1 MDPPRFFDHYRVLIT
16 CIRRSG
22 LPTPWIEKPHTIAK
36 VLYLIYDSII
46 VIMLLYS
53 VVCYMYSIMTATI
66 SFQDLCSLGLSGGC
80 FVCALLINVCQI
92 QFRTELKR
100 VTDTMDSIA
109 KRIIESELADKD
121 LFEQE
126 YKNNAAFINNLIKY
140 TLMSMMTTPFLY
152 FLSLPVFEWYAGNYK
167 AHFPVPI
174 ENFFN
179 DRLPGVYEL
188 IVITIAASI
197 SYSSAQKASN
207 DCLFISLFKIQTSFL
222 RYLTQSK
229 KVIEKELLS
238 GNSVKSQKK
247 LLIWVELHQE
257 IIKNIKE
264 LVLIFSPILIVY
276 YVMQIEI
283 VVCGAFV
290 ELKKDNDNMV
300 QSISV
305 GSYVTLSI
313 IYYYI
318 LSNTAD
324 ELTTE
329 AQKLVFMEYNLPWYK
344 MDKRN
349 ASMVKMIMTMCNVPV
364 EITAYYGPTFLLN
377 RENFAGFMFAT
388 LSAFL
393 TLCQMKDVYG

>member
-1 MDPPRFFDHYRVLIT
+1 MDPPRFIDHYRVLIS

-22 LPTPWIEKPHTIAK
+22 LPTPWLEKPHSISR
-36 VLYLIYDSII
+36 VLLLIYDSII
-46 VIMLLYS
+46 IIMLLYS
-53 VVCYMYSIMTATI
+53 VVCYMYSIMTSTI

-80 FVCALLINVCQI
+80 FVCALLINFYQI
-92 QFRTELKR
+92 QYRKELKHI
-100 VTDTMDSIA
+100 TDTMDSIA
-109 KRIIESELADKD
+109 EKIIESGLADKD
-121 LFEQE
+121 IFVKE
-126 YKNNAAFINNLIKY
+126 YTTNAKFTNNLIKY
-140 TLMSMMTTPFLY
+140 TLMSMMTTPFIY
-152 FLSLPVFEWYAGNYK
+152 FLSLPIFEWYAGAYK

-197 SYSSAQKASN
+197 SYSSAKKASN
-207 DCLFISLFKIQTSFL
+207 DCLFICLFKIQTTFL
-222 RYLTQSK
+222 RYMTLSK
-229 KVIEKELLS
+229 EVIEKELLA
-238 GNSVKSQKK
+238 GNKNSQRK
-247 LLIWVELHQE
+247 LLIWVKLHQE
-257 IIKNIKE
+257 IIKNTKE
-264 LVLIFSPILIVY
+264 LILIFSPVLIVY

-290 ELKKDNDNMV
+290 EIKKDNDNLI

-305 GSYVTLSI
+305 GSYVALSI
-313 IYYYI
+313 IYYYL

-329 AQKLVFMEYNLPWYK
+329 AQKLVFMEYNLPWYE
-344 MDKRN
+344 MNKRN
-349 ASMVKMIMTMCNVPV
+349 ASMVKMIMTMCNAPV
-364 EITAYYGPTFLLN
+364 EITAYRGPTFLLN

-393 TLCQMKDVYG
+393 TLCQMKDIYG